1 MIFFLKNLL
10 SLIISS
16 FFHEKG
22 GGGANKRGSDKC
34 KKYGTF
40 CLNTH
45 KRVSF
50 AYKHDNYRSNHTIQT
65 IPLSSRIID
74 LFLHRTKRRL
84 ICAYKYNCDLYNDN
98 YKTKAVSSDFITCIQ
113 ELSSDRLIY
122 IKSLGSMLILR
133 HVQ

>member
-1 MIFFLKNLL
+1 MNFPCFFFLKTT
-10 SLIISS
+10 LIISS
-16 FFHEKG
+16 FFHEK

-84 ICAYKYNCDLYNDN
+84 ICAYKYNCDLYNDI
-98 YKTKAVSSDFITCIQ
+98 YKTKAVSSDFITFKWQ
-113 ELSSDRLIY
+113 VDLY
-122 IKSLGSMLILR
+122 KSLGSMLILR